1 MTHKCIL
8 ILRYPL
14 FDNLRKTPLHRH
26 KFSYWC
32 TVSERF
38 LFCQVLFFSFVR
50 LISFSVRLAEFKQW
64 PSGQMGDE
72 FYPHISVA
80 KACGSP
86 WLDLIVRL
94 SCPFQRAW
102 GLKLFVDYFRAML
115 HILLFFPRFCQF
127 LHPNQFLVSWP
138 SRRLCLAL

>member
-1 MTHKCIL
+1 MTHICIL

-14 FDNLRKTPLHRH
+14 FDHLCKTPLHRH
-26 KFSYWC
+26 RFSNRC

-50 LISFSVRLAEFKQW
+50 LISFSVRLVELKQW

-80 KACGSP
+80 KACVSP
-86 WLDLIVRL
+86 
-94 SCPFQRAW
+94 
-102 GLKLFVDYFRAML
+102 
-115 HILLFFPRFCQF
+115 
-127 LHPNQFLVSWP
+127 
-138 SRRLCLAL
+138 